1 MLSAHTL
8 GKRYGDRWIF
18 RGVSFELELG
28 QCLVVS
34 GNNGSGKSTLV
45 KCLTG
50 LILPSEGTVSSI
62 RSIGYAAI
70 ELQPY
75 ANLTA
80 REHLELFSKMKGCAP
95 AVTSLL
101 EKVGLQEATDVAAG
115 QMSTGMKARLKLAL
129 ALQGEP
135 ETLILDEPGASLDE
149 GGRELLDQICIE
161 QKQRGTLIIATN
173 DPLEKRWGTHE
184 IAMDA

>member
-1 MLSAHTL
+1 MLAAQAL

-18 RGVSFELELG
+18 RGVSFELEPG
-28 QCLVVS
+28 QCLIIS

-45 KCLTG
+45 RCLAG
-50 LILPSEGTVSSI
+50 LILVSEGSVSNTQSF
-62 RSIGYAAI
+62 GYAAI

-75 ANLTA
+75 STLTA
-80 REHLELFSKMKGCAP
+80 REHLELFAQMKGCLAE
-95 AVTSLL
+95 VSELL
-101 EKVGLQEATDVAAG
+101 NQVGLGNATEVPAG

-135 ETLILDEPGASLDE
+135 AVLILDEPGASLDE
-149 GGRELLDQICIE
+149 GGRDLLDQICNE
-161 QKQRGTLIIATN
+161 QKRRGALIVATN

-184 IAMDA
+184 ISMDA